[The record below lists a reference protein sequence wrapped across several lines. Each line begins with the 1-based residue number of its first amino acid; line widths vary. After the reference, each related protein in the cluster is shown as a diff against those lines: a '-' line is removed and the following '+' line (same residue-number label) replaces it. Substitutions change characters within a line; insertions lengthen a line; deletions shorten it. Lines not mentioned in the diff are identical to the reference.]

1 MPVQFVFNTFW
12 LNFTN
17 AVLGI
22 ATLVLVVAVARG
34 IFLELRLRHR
44 RRL

>member
-1 MPVQFVFNTFW
+1 MPVEFVSNTFW

-22 ATLVLVVAVARG
+22 ATLVLVGAVARA
-34 IFLELRLRHR
+34 ILLELRLRHR